1 MAYSAF
7 APKDFTSK
15 AIDLDSGSEIY
26 VISSLLPFLT
36 GLGIS
41 FYLFLGVLDYDFS
54 NYLDLN
60 LYFIKGDR
68 HSSILFPSSFSS
80 TGTKMVFWAT

>member
-7 APKDFTSK
+7 ALKDFTSK
-15 AIDLDSGSEIY
+15 AIDLDSGSESY

-60 LYFIKGDR
+60 LYFIKGDT
-68 HSSILFPSSFSS
+68 HSSILLPSSFSS
-80 TGTKMVFWAT
+80 TGTRMVFWAT